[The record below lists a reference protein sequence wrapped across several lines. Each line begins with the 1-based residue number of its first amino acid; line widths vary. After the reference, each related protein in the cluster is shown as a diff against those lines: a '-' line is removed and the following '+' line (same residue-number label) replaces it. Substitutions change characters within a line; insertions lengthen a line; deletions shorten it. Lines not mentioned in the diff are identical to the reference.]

1 MTNLPTG
8 HGVPLP
14 TGHLSAAKA
23 DTQTV
28 PGVCEMHATSA
39 PPKPPSPTADEMSR
53 NGTEMHSAA
62 PAQGPVHHSG
72 GSAQAAQLGGK
83 THATFEA
90 QGLAQLAASISARL
104 AGRRWSKTLHRW
116 HAGDQLTL
124 FQRKTLAI
132 MLARLRDKTLDWEEC
147 AKAKALPDRSHQ

>member
-1 MTNLPTG
+1 
-8 HGVPLP
+8 
-14 TGHLSAAKA
+14 
-23 DTQTV
+23 
-28 PGVCEMHATSA
+28 MHATSD
-39 PPKPPSPTADEMSR
+39 PPKPPSPTAGEMSR
-53 NGTEMHSAA
+53 NGTQMRSAA
-62 PAQGPVHHSG
+62 PTQGPVHQAG
-72 GSAQAAQLGGK
+72 ESAPAAQLGGT

-116 HAGDQLTL
+116 HAGDHLTL